1 MGTNVRT
8 VTHELLDALG
18 LRTLF
23 GNPGSTELGF
33 LQELPTDF
41 RYVLGLHEAAAVAMA
56 DGYAQARNGA
66 ALVNLHSASGLG
78 NAMGSLVN
86 AFHNRAPLVVVVGQQ
101 DRRHLASEP
110 YLFARSVELARP
122 YVKWAT
128 EPPRASDVPGAIL
141 RAHQLALTAPQGPT
155 LVSVPASD
163 WDEPSSSPPP
173 PTPPPARVEPGAAGI
188 DALRDLLAEAA
199 HPAMVVGAGI
209 DVSGAWAEAVAV
221 AEALDCP
228 VWSAPQAPR
237 ACFPED
243 HRLFQGHLAIERA
256 GASEQLAGHDLVWLI
271 GAPAFAFLTY
281 TEAREPLA
289 PLAHLSDDPD
299 ELSRSGAVLTVL
311 GDVRAGLQ
319 ALLSGSPLRA
329 SASPVLPRDAEPAPP
344 GSTPLTAARFMA
356 ELAVALAP
364 DDILVEEA
372 PSTRGELRLHVRR
385 VRPGTFFASA
395 SGGLGFALPA
405 AVGVQLARPSRS
417 VVCLVG
423 DGSALFGL
431 HALWSAVRERAAVCV
446 VVLNN
451 GGYQILRDLA
461 AAGGR
466 RGVPGLDIPGFD
478 FVLAAA
484 AMGCDTARVDG
495 PGGLGEVLG
504 GRPRDRPLLVEVPIE
519 VP

>member
-163 WDEPSSSPPP
+163 WDEPSSPPPP

-188 DALRDLLAEAA
+188 AALGDLLARAA
-199 HPAMVVGAGI
+199 HPVMVVGAGV
-209 DVSGAWAEAVAV
+209 DVSGAWAEAVQV

-372 PSTRGELRLHVRR
+372 PSTRGELRRHVRR

-461 AAGGR
+461 ASGGR
-466 RGVPGLDIPGFD
+466 RGVPGLDIAGFD
-478 FVLAAA
+478 FVLAAT

-519 VP
+519 AP